1 MSMHVDIHFQPWF
14 ISCKKVLHKSVWQTE
29 NGLERGFVKTGQ
41 TTFKY

>member
-1 MSMHVDIHFQPWF
+1 MSMHVDIHFLGSF
-14 ISCKKVLHKSVWQTE
+14 HLRKCLHKSVWQTE